1 LICVTMAMESRFY
14 RVCGQ
19 PFRPVRFDAL
29 TLAPQDAQEPQGRSR
44 LPDDLAAG
52 SSASPAHDPGTAGK
66 AVARPRGW
74 RACPG
79 PSVRRAKLQ
88 ETKAELRQRMH
99 QTIPDQGHCLRQV
112 VTRLRSQSVAGAT
125 AARRAVV
132 ELSRGKRVDGGRI
145 FLRIFEPAIL

>member
-1 LICVTMAMESRFY
+1 MFGRVPPSLERARLIRTSRWGS
-14 RVCGQ
+14 RGARNQV
-19 PFRPVRFDAL
+19 PFA
-29 TLAPQDAQEPQGRSR
+29 
-44 LPDDLAAG
+44 
-52 SSASPAHDPGTAGK
+52 K